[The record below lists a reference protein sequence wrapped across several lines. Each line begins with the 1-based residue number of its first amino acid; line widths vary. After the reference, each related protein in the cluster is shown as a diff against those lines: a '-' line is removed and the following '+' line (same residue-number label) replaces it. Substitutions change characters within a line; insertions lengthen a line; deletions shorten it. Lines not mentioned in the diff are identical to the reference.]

1 MSAIEYNNLL
11 FKVRRR
17 VNELNTVEQLLFMC
31 RGKVAPR
38 NEKNLQDDHVVYLFE
53 ELEEKEFLG
62 PDKLD
67 ILKDLLEGLEEWS
80 LLENVEKF
88 ETKRREFDGLLEQII
103 QTLDELND
111 LERLVSIC
119 KGKIP
124 HDRQVSIHDVRSLF
138 EELKNNNCLG
148 VNHLSIL
155 KAILTQ
161 TEKRDLLEKVNEFD
175 ERRTLEKKFE
185 RRKGVY

>member
-17 VNELNTVEQLLFMC
+17 VNELNAVEQLLFMC

-38 NEKNLQDDHVVYLFE
+38 TEENLQDAVYLFE

-88 ETKRREFDGLLEQII
+88 ETKRREYDGLLEQII
-103 QTLDELND
+103 QALDELND

-124 HDRQVSIHDVRSLF
+124 HERQSSIHDVRSLF
-138 EELKNNNCLG
+138 QELKNNSCLG

-161 TEKRDLLEKVNEFD
+161 TEKRDLLEKVNEFE
-175 ERRTLEKKFE
+175 ERRTLENNFE

>member
-11 FKVRRR
+11 FKVSQRF
-17 VNELNTVEQLLFMC
+17 NELNAGKQLLFMC

-38 NEKNLQDDHVVYLFE
+38 NEESLQDVVYLFE

-67 ILKDLLEGLEEWS
+67 VLKDLLEGLEEWS

-88 ETKRREFDGLLEQII
+88 ETKRREYDGLLEQII
-103 QTLDELND
+103 QALDELND

-124 HDRQVSIHDVRSLF
+124 QHRQGTIHDVRSLF
-138 EELKNNNCLG
+138 EELKNNNCLR

-161 TEKRDLLEKVNEFD
+161 TEKRDLLEKVNEFE
-175 ERRTLEKKFE
+175 ERRTLENKFE

>member
-17 VNELNTVEQLLFMC
+17 VNELNAVEQLLFMC

-38 NEKNLQDDHVVYLFE
+38 TEENLQDVVYLFE
-53 ELEEKEFLG
+53 ELEGKEFLG

-67 ILKDLLEGLEEWS
+67 VLKDVLEGLEEWP

-88 ETKRREFDGLLEQII
+88 EAKRREYDGLLEQII
-103 QTLDELND
+103 QALDELND

-119 KGKIP
+119 KEKIP
-124 HDRQVSIHDVRSLF
+124 QDRQGSIHDVRTLF
-138 EELKNNNCLG
+138 KELKNNNCLG
-148 VNHLSIL
+148 INHLDIL
-155 KAILTQ
+155 KMILTQ
-161 TEKRDLLEKVNEFD
+161 TEKRSLLEKVNEFE
-175 ERRTLEKKFE
+175 ERRTLENKFE
-185 RRKGVY
+185 RQKGVY

>member
-1 MSAIEYNNLL
+1 MNA
-11 FKVRRR
+11 
-17 VNELNTVEQLLFMC
+17 VEQLLFMC
-31 RGKVAPR
+31 RRKVAPR
-38 NEKNLQDDHVVYLFE
+38 TEENLQDVVYLFE

-62 PDKLD
+62 PNKLD

-88 ETKRREFDGLLEQII
+88 ETKRREYDGLLEQII
-103 QTLDELND
+103 QALDELND

-124 HDRQVSIHDVRSLF
+124 HERQSSIHDVRSLF
-138 EELKNNNCLG
+138 DELKNNSCLG

-161 TEKRDLLEKVNEFD
+161 TEKRDLLEKVTSSKNEEPLKTILKD
-175 ERRTLEKKFE
+175 EKVFIDLLKR
-185 RRKGVY
+185 